1 MTKLTALEL
10 YVIIDTLS
18 HSLAHGKHWTG
29 SATEKAREEVSR
41 KLQQIADGMTVD
53 LIAEENND

>member
-10 YVIIDTLS
+10 YVITDTLL

-29 SATEKAREEVSR
+29 SATEKAREEVFR
-41 KLQQIADGMTVD
+41 KLEQIMDGMTVEVTLED
-53 LIAEENND
+53 AP